1 MSKLRVL
8 FLMGV
13 LLLVFPLSTLAEKV
27 LVIDPGHGGRFP
39 GTCGLTGAQTGYC
52 EKSAALDIALKL
64 RDALKN
70 TDIKVYMTRS
80 TDVHFAQTNAE
91 DLAERTRVANS
102 FVQGNHDNSLLLSI
116 HHNAVP
122 SNPHVR
128 GLETYYYDGINH
140 YNPTYP
146 PDPMQL
152 TLVNENK
159 RFADFVH
166 SEVLKKTGL
175 IDRKVR
181 NTQSFFV
188 IRNAQ
193 MPAVLVEL
201 GYMTNRDEERLIRT
215 TTFQQQSADALAKAV
230 IDYFKV
236 FEVFDEKGKKLA
248 TFKSRD
254 EALTYAG
261 NQKTFVKVFDKDK
274 QQFIYTSDKF
284 HVFNKLGTKLGEF
297 TNERDAISFAEKQS
311 NVRVVQDRT
320 NFILWSNYIP
330 TKYEAYNGNTLVGS
344 YVDYFQAESV
354 AKQYTNAKVVT
365 IPSNNVVWTN
375 NSNIK
380 VDRVV
385 AVKRISGASRYA
397 TALEISKEMYPNGF
411 ANDKEH
417 KTVILATGEHF
428 ADALSAGPLTSKYGN
443 APILLT
449 KSTGLNPEV
458 LAEINRLNANHVVIV
473 GGTIAVKEETEK
485 TLINAG
491 LSTTR
496 LSGANRYATNAA
508 ILTELGQTNGM
519 FVASGSNYADALA
532 AAPIAAANGWGI
544 LLTAPN
550 EITNEALSFVKNKET
565 VIVGGTL
572 AISPSVEQKVK
583 GSATS
588 SKVTRLSGPNRYDT
602 LASLLWHFDGVFT
615 GESILLSTG
624 QNFPDALAAAPL
636 AIHNGAPLV
645 LTSAT
650 RNQNVESYLMSY
662 GAKNRINTLKPI
674 GGTEAV
680 SNSTIDV
687 VRNRVK

>member
-1 MSKLRVL
+1 
-8 FLMGV
+8 MGI

-39 GTCGLTGAQTGYC
+39 GTCGLTGAQTGSC

-64 RDALKN
+64 REALKN

-80 TDVHFAQTNAE
+80 TDVHFGPTAAD
-91 DLAERTRVANS
+91 DLAERTKVANS
-102 FVQGNHDNSLLLSI
+102 FVQGNHNNSLFLSI

-140 YNPTYP
+140 FNPTYP

-159 RFADFVH
+159 RFAELVH

-215 TTFQQQSADALAKAV
+215 STFQQQSADALAKAV

-248 TFKSRD
+248 TYKSRD
-254 EALTYAG
+254 EALAFAR

-274 QQFIYTSDKF
+274 QQYIYTSDKF
-284 HVFNKLGTKLGEF
+284 SVFNNLGAKLGEF
-297 TNERDAISFAEKQS
+297 TTEREAIDFAGKQS
-311 NVRVVQDRT
+311 KARVVQDST

-330 TKYEAYNGNTLVGS
+330 NKYEAYDGGNKLVGS
-344 YVDYFQAESV
+344 FVDYYKAEEI
-354 AKQYTNAKVVT
+354 AKQYSNAK
-365 IPSNNVVWTN
+365 IISLPSNNVVWTN
-375 NSNIK
+375 NANTR

-385 AVKRISGASRYA
+385 GVKRISGINRYA
-397 TALEISKEMYPNGF
+397 SAIEISKEIYPNGF
-411 ANDKEH
+411 ANDKEN
-417 KTVILATGEHF
+417 KTVILATGEQF

-449 KSTGLNPEV
+449 KSTELNPEV
-458 LAEINRLNANHVVIV
+458 LAELKRLKAEHIVIV
-473 GGTIAVKEETEK
+473 GGTLAVSAETEEK
-485 TLINAG
+485 LQNEG
-491 LSTTR
+491 FQTTR
-496 LSGANRYATNAA
+496 LSGSNRYGTNVA
-508 ILTELGQTNGM
+508 ILQDLGQTKGM

-544 LLTAPN
+544 LLTASN
-550 EITNEALSFVKNKET
+550 DITNEALSFVKNKET

-572 AISPSVEQKVK
+572 AISPTVENKVK
-583 GSATS
+583 SSAS
-588 SKVTRLSGPNRYDT
+588 SSNVKRVSGTNRYDT
-602 LASLLWHFDGVFT
+602 LANLLWHFDGVFT
-615 GESILLSTG
+615 GDSILLSTG
-624 QNFPDALAAAPL
+624 RNFPDALASAPL
-636 AIHNGAPLV
+636 AIYNGAPLI
-645 LTSAT
+645 LTSSS
-650 RNQNVESYLMSY
+650 RNQNVESYLMYYSS
-662 GAKNRINTLKPI
+662 KNTINTLKPI

-680 SNSTIDV
+680 NNITIDV
-687 VRNRVK
+687 VKNRVK